1 MDSMVAE
8 AVNAKIDGRS
18 EGFIDAIGDFFLRYG
33 KENPTL
39 GGAFDN
45 FQIIYDQT
53 KKKKNGE
60 PLPIRIEL
68 TNTRGNY
75 QLPTEES
82 MDWEDFT
89 QFVGQS
95 ELVNYI
101 EARAKKV
108 GGK

>member
-1 MDSMVAE
+1 MD
-8 AVNAKIDGRS
+8 AV
-18 EGFIDAIGDFFLRYG
+18 GDFFLRYG

-45 FQIIYDQT
+45 FEIVYDDNNKPQ
-53 KKKKNGE
+53 KVQF
-60 PLPIRIEL
+60 

-75 QLPTEES
+75 QLPADES

-89 QFVGQS
+89 QFVGQGQ
-95 ELVNYI
+95 LINYI